1 MQIPESWDKDQSP
14 YKALKLLDEKL
25 TSFDEV
31 FRRIIES
38 CSLREKEID
47 KRVDEVAERRKRLQE
62 ESSQW
67 QREYDAFCKSI
78 DDKMRKI
85 AGEEAK
91 QEDLTDEEKKL
102 LEEGSPDDGICG
114 FEEFMKKYQE
124 QQKTGDKKQD
134 E

>member
-31 FRRIIES
+31 FRRITES
-38 CSLREKEID
+38 CALQAKEID

-67 QREYDAFCKSI
+67 QREYEAFYRGVNA
-78 DDKMRKI
+78 KMREI
-85 AGEEAK
+85 ASAEAK

-102 LEEGSPDDGICG
+102 LEKGSPGDGICG
-114 FEEFMKKYQE
+114 FEEFMKKYQA
-124 QQKTGDKKQD
+124 QQRTGDEKKD